1 MDDEYQTLHT
11 YELDPDRWVQVEV
24 TRRWPRYVAAWSVRQ
39 RSGDSDFPL
48 ASGEI
53 ERMPPKHPA
62 DLEQELDALREE
74 ARSAALSAVPAG
86 PAGGERRKGLL
97 SRIFGG

>member
-1 MDDEYQTLHT
+1 MEGEYQTLHT
-11 YELDPDRWVQVEV
+11 YELDPNRWIQVEV
-24 TRRWPRYVAAWSVRQ
+24 TRRWPKYVAVWSIRQ

-53 ERMPPKHPA
+53 QRMPPHDPA
-62 DLEQELDALREE
+62 DLEHELEALREE
-74 ARSAALSAVPAG
+74 ARSTALSALPAEPLG
-86 PAGGERRKGLL
+86 RERRKGLF

>member
-1 MDDEYQTLHT
+1 MENEYQTVHT
-11 YELDPDRWVQVEV
+11 YELDPDRWIQVEV
-24 TRRWPRYVAAWSVRQ
+24 TRHWPRYVAAWSVRQ

-48 ASGEI
+48 ASGEV
-53 ERMPPKHPA
+53 ERMPPEDPA
-62 DLEQELDALREE
+62 DLERELEALREE

-86 PAGGERRKGLL
+86 PEVRERRKGLL